1 MSCGFASPPTSDH
14 NARNV
19 VTPLPHTR
27 LNRPTS
33 RCHGGNCER
42 RGTVPNKHTTTTP
55 GRQPG
60 NVDEYATAV
69 FREAIRFCRRHG
81 QHDASDI
88 AQAVTESFLTD
99 ADSIMARF
107 PNPAQFAR
115 GTARYTAISFARR
128 ERVQRGEG
136 IQLADLG
143 GGSFAPRR
151 RYLSGN
157 ATVAGSEFELFD
169 TLVDTG
175 ESVADIVARQCDIG
189 ALLARCLAGISPI
202 DCELL
207 MLVDGMGYSVKEVAQ
222 LVGQRRET
230 VSRRVA
236 RTRQQVARNG
246 AGMLTL

>member
-1 MSCGFASPPTSDH
+1 
-14 NARNV
+14 

-33 RCHGGNCER
+33 RFQGGNCER

-69 FREAIRFCRRHG
+69 FHETIQFCRRRG

-88 AQAVTESFLTD
+88 AQAVAESFLTD
-99 ADSIMARF
+99 AERIMARF
-107 PNPAQFAR
+107 PNPARFAH
-115 GTARYTAISFARR
+115 GTARYAAISFARR

-136 IQLADLG
+136 TRLADLG
-143 GGSFAPRR
+143 GGSLAPRR

-157 ATVAGSEFELFD
+157 ATLADSEFELFD
-169 TLVDTG
+169 TLVDTS
-175 ESVADIVARQCDIG
+175 EPVADKVARECDID
-189 ALLARCLAGISPI
+189 ALLARCMAGISPI
-202 DCELL
+202 DRELL
-207 MLVDGMGYSVKEVAQ
+207 MLVDGMGYIVKEVAD

-230 VSRRVA
+230 VSRRITRV
-236 RTRQQVARNG
+236 RQQVARNG
-246 AGMLTL
+246 AGLLTL

>member
-1 MSCGFASPPTSDH
+1 MSCGFASPPTSDR

-33 RCHGGNCER
+33 RLHSGNCER
-42 RGTVPNKHTTTTP
+42 RGTVPNTNSTP
-55 GRQPG
+55 ISSPQPG

-69 FREAIRFCRRHG
+69 FHETIQFCRRRG

-88 AQAVTESFLTD
+88 AQAVAETFLTD
-99 ADSIMARF
+99 AESIMARF

-115 GTARYTAISFARR
+115 GTARYTVISFARR

-136 IQLADLG
+136 TQLADLG

-157 ATVAGSEFELFD
+157 ATLANSEFELFD
-169 TLVDTG
+169 TLVDTS
-175 ESVADIVARQCDIG
+175 ESVADKVARECDIG
-189 ALLARCLAGISPI
+189 ALLARCLAGVSPI

-207 MLVDGMGYSVKEVAQ
+207 MLVDGMGYSVKEVAA
-222 LVGQRRET
+222 LVGQRHET
-230 VSRRVA
+230 VSRRITRV
-236 RTRQQVARNG
+236 RQQVARNG
-246 AGMLTL
+246 AGLLTL

>member
-14 NARNV
+14 NVRNV

-33 RCHGGNCER
+33 RFQCGNCKR
-42 RGTVPNKHTTTTP
+42 RGTVPNKHTTTIT

-88 AQAVTESFLTD
+88 AQAVAESFLTD
-99 ADSIMARF
+99 AERIMARF
-107 PNPAQFAR
+107 PNPARFAH
-115 GTARYTAISFARR
+115 GTARYAAISFARR

-136 IQLADLG
+136 TRLADLG

-157 ATVAGSEFELFD
+157 ATLADSEFELFD
-169 TLVDTG
+169 TLVDTS
-175 ESVADIVARQCDIG
+175 EPVADKVARECDIG
-189 ALLARCLAGISPI
+189 ALLARCMAGISPI
-202 DCELL
+202 DRELL
-207 MLVDGMGYSVKEVAQ
+207 MLVDGMGYSVKEVAD

-230 VSRRVA
+230 VSRRITRV
-236 RTRQQVARNG
+236 RQQVARNG
-246 AGMLTL
+246 AGLLTL